1 MKANLYCF
9 DATHPHACVDHIEST
24 MRRMKCPLLYNE
36 LDLTSGNASQR
47 VVEAQPETRAV
58 MKLILERGQML
69 SVSLDGGALLA
80 TYPYDKPVQTGNT
93 TQVHINHTHH

>member
-1 MKANLYCF
+1 MCLK
-9 DATHPHACVDHIEST
+9 
-24 MRRMKCPLLYNE
+24 KK

-58 MKLILERGQML
+58 MKLILERGQTL

-93 TQVHINHTHH
+93 TQIHFFLFSISSFNF